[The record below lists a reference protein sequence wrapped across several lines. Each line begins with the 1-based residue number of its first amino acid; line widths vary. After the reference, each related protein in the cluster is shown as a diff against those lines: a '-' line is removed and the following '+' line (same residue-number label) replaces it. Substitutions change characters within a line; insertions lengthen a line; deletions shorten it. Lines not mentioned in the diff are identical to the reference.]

1 MDAHMKHD
9 LEQALVF
16 GLELLVVE
24 TLKIMPP
31 AKGGM
36 YGYGDGELRR
46 NQCL

>member
-1 MDAHMKHD
+1 MKHN
-9 LEQALVF
+9 LEQALIS

-24 TLKIMPP
+24 ALKIMPP

-36 YGYGDGELRR
+36 YGHGDGELWR